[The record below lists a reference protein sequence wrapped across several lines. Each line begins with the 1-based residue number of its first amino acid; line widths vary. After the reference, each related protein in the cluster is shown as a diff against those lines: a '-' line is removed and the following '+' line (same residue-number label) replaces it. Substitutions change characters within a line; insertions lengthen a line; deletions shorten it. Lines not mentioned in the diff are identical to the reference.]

1 MLSNENL
8 AQMQRDRTERARAG
22 LAKGEFKFS
31 SSGSGWQV
39 VNGDGKQYAV
49 TLTTCTCQDFSERG
63 SLGLRCKHIQAAQ
76 ILFSNS
82 TEALEKTTPAKCRV
96 QSPVQGGNMD
106 TVPMV
111 SRESNTTQ
119 INGWIKLYHPSGAQ
133 VSLPLPVLSRLTTQ
147 QALDVLGSVSE
158 YINVG
163 FLVNAPDLEDGE
175 LIDEVNAVA
184 RREAKDETPIIDFY
198 SSNMK
203 LLKKFMH
210 VYLNTEQ
217 DVAAFEEATG
227 LKLSALPVYDGALAI
242 ARDDNKARKYIVSLP
257 HSLKLVWKLSPK
269 WEEWKAAGGEGNE
282 PHKRMLTRYETGL
295 PAVKGEPAPSPVST
309 ALAVTRSYLDGTQ
322 VNGDLNEQAAYDAFK
337 KANGKDP
344 ASKAALKTWTQANKH
359 LVEFPAPASE
369 KQTAK

>member
-31 SSGSGWQV
+31 SFGSGWQV

-63 SLGLRCKHIQAAQ
+63 SLGLRCKHIQAAR
-76 ILFSNS
+76 ILFPNS
-82 TEALEKTTPAKCRV
+82 TE
-96 QSPVQGGNMD
+96 GGNM
-106 TVPMV
+106 
-111 SRESNTTQ
+111 ESNTTQ
-119 INGWIKLYHPSGAQ
+119 VNGWIKLYHPSGAQ
-133 VSLPLPVLSRLTTQ
+133 VSLPVPMLSRLTTQ

-163 FLVNAPDLEDGE
+163 FLVNAPDLEDGD
-175 LIDEVNAVA
+175 LIEEVNAVA

-217 DVAAFEEATG
+217 DVAAFEDATG

-257 HSLKLVWKLSPK
+257 RPLKLVWKLSPK
-269 WEEWKAAGGEGNE
+269 WDEWKAAGGEGNE
-282 PHKRMLTRYETGL
+282 PHKRMLARYETGL
-295 PAVKGEPAPSPVST
+295 PAVKGEAVPAPVPT

-337 KANGKDP
+337 KANGKGP
-344 ASKAALKTWTQANKH
+344 ASKAALKTWTQANEH
-359 LVEFPAPASE
+359 LVEFPAPLPE
-369 KQTAK
+369 KQPAK

>member
-1 MLSNENL
+1 M
-8 AQMQRDRTERARAG
+8 
-22 LAKGEFKFS
+22 
-31 SSGSGWQV
+31 
-39 VNGDGKQYAV
+39 
-49 TLTTCTCQDFSERG
+49 
-63 SLGLRCKHIQAAQ
+63 
-76 ILFSNS
+76 
-82 TEALEKTTPAKCRV
+82 
-96 QSPVQGGNMD
+96 
-106 TVPMV
+106 
-111 SRESNTTQ
+111 ESNTTQ

-158 YINVG
+158 YLNVG

-175 LIDEVNAVA
+175 LIEEVNAVA

-217 DVAAFEEATG
+217 DVAAFEEASG
-227 LKLSALPVYDGALAI
+227 LKLAALPVYDGALAI

-257 HSLKLVWKLSPK
+257 RPLKLVWKLSPK

-282 PHKRMLTRYETGL
+282 PHKRMLVRYETGL
-295 PAVKGEPAPSPVST
+295 PAVKGEPVPSPVST

-344 ASKAALKTWTQANKH
+344 ASKAALKTWTQTHKH
-359 LVEFPAPASE
+359 LVEFPTPTPE
-369 KQTAK
+369 KQAAK

>member
-1 MLSNENL
+1 ME
-8 AQMQRDRTERARAG
+8 G
-22 LAKGEFKFS
+22 
-31 SSGSGWQV
+31 
-39 VNGDGKQYAV
+39 
-49 TLTTCTCQDFSERG
+49 
-63 SLGLRCKHIQAAQ
+63 
-76 ILFSNS
+76 
-82 TEALEKTTPAKCRV
+82 
-96 QSPVQGGNMD
+96 
-106 TVPMV
+106 
-111 SRESNTTQ
+111 NTTQ
-119 INGWIKLYHPSGAQ
+119 VNGWIKLYHPSGAQ
-133 VSLPLPVLSRLTTQ
+133 VSLPVPILSRLTTQ
-147 QALDVLGSVSE
+147 QAMDVLGSVSE

-175 LIDEVNAVA
+175 LIEEVNAVA

-198 SSNMK
+198 SSNTK

-227 LKLSALPVYDGALAI
+227 LKLAALPVYDGALAI

-257 HSLKLVWKLSPK
+257 RPIKLVWKLSPK

-282 PHKRMLTRYETGL
+282 PHKRMLARYETGL
-295 PAVKGEPAPSPVST
+295 PAVKGEPIPSPVST
-309 ALAVTRSYLDGTQ
+309 ALAVTRSYLDRTQ

-369 KQTAK
+369 KQTTK

>member
-1 MLSNENL
+1 ME
-8 AQMQRDRTERARAG
+8 G
-22 LAKGEFKFS
+22 
-31 SSGSGWQV
+31 
-39 VNGDGKQYAV
+39 
-49 TLTTCTCQDFSERG
+49 
-63 SLGLRCKHIQAAQ
+63 
-76 ILFSNS
+76 
-82 TEALEKTTPAKCRV
+82 
-96 QSPVQGGNMD
+96 
-106 TVPMV
+106 
-111 SRESNTTQ
+111 NTTQ
-119 INGWIKLYHPSGAQ
+119 VNGWIKLYHPSGAQ
-133 VSLPLPVLSRLTTQ
+133 VSLPVPLLSRLTTQ

-175 LIDEVNAVA
+175 LIEEVNAVA
-184 RREAKDETPIIDFY
+184 RREAKDETPIIDF

-217 DVAAFEEATG
+217 DVAAFEEASG
-227 LKLSALPVYDGALAI
+227 LKLAALPVYDGALAI

-257 HSLKLVWKLSPK
+257 RPLKLVWKLSPK

-282 PHKRMLTRYETGL
+282 PHQRMLARYETGL
-295 PAVKGEPAPSPVST
+295 PAVKGEPAPSPVSA
-309 ALAVTRSYLDGTQ
+309 ALAVTRSYLDGTH

-359 LVEFPAPASE
+359 LVEFPAPLPE
-369 KQTAK
+369 KQPAK

>member
-1 MLSNENL
+1 ME
-8 AQMQRDRTERARAG
+8 G
-22 LAKGEFKFS
+22 
-31 SSGSGWQV
+31 
-39 VNGDGKQYAV
+39 
-49 TLTTCTCQDFSERG
+49 
-63 SLGLRCKHIQAAQ
+63 
-76 ILFSNS
+76 
-82 TEALEKTTPAKCRV
+82 
-96 QSPVQGGNMD
+96 
-106 TVPMV
+106 
-111 SRESNTTQ
+111 NTTQ
-119 INGWIKLYHPSGAQ
+119 VNGWIKLYHPSGAQ

-175 LIDEVNAVA
+175 LIEEVNAVA
-184 RREAKDETPIIDFY
+184 RSEAKDETPIIDFY

-217 DVAAFEEATG
+217 DVAAFEDATG

-257 HSLKLVWKLSPK
+257 RSLKLVWKLSPK

-282 PHKRMLTRYETGL
+282 PHKRMLARYETGL

-344 ASKAALKTWTQANKH
+344 ASKAALKTWTQTHKH
-359 LVEFPAPASE
+359 LVEFPAPTPE
-369 KQTAK
+369 KQAAK